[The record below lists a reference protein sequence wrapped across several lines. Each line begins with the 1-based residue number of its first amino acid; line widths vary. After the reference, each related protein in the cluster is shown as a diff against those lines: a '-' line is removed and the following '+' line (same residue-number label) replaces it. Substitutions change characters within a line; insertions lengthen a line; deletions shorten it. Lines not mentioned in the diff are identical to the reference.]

1 MFKKTVST
9 DAAPQ
14 AIGPYSQAVWAG
26 DTLYCAGQI
35 PLDPATGK
43 VVPGGVVEQTARV
56 LENIRGLLVS
66 QELTLGS
73 VVKTTVFLAD
83 MNHFT
88 VMNEVYAK
96 YFTDNFSARSTVQ
109 VTRLPKDVLIE
120 IEAIAVR

>member
-96 YFTDNFSARSTVQ
+96 YFTDNFPARSTVQ